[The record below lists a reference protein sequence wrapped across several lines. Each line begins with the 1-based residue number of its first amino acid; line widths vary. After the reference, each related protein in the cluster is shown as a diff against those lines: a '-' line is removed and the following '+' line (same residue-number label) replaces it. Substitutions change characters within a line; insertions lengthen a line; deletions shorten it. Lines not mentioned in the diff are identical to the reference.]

1 MMKITQVVGNAFVN
15 TRPAN
20 LNLEVTVYD
29 MIDARQGEV
38 VLDNGFVF
46 EGLCSRL
53 VDQGFNEDG
62 TQAVEEVVTSI
73 PSPAFQEPE
82 PTVEV
87 AEEKVVEKPVVKS

>member
-1 MMKITQVVGNAFVN
+1 MKITQVIGNTFVN
-15 TRPAN
+15 TVPAKVGQTVF
-20 LNLEVTVYD
+20 VTD

-53 VDQGFNEDG
+53 VDQGFAKDG

-73 PSPAFQEPE
+73 PSPAVQEPE
-82 PTVEV
+82 STVEV
-87 AEEKVVEKPVVKS
+87 AEEKVVKKPVVKS